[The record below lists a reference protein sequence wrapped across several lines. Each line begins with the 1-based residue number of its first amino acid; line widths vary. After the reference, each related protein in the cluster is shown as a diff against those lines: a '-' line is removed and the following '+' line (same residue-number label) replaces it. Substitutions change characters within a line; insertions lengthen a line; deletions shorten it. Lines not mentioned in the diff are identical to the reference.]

1 MIDNKAAGADGSD
14 EPQSRFHTDCS
25 GRKGYVLFSID
36 IDLIKKYDKPGP
48 RYTSYPTAPQFSDT
62 FTHEDL
68 LKEIVKTNQA
78 GSLPDLSLYFHL
90 PFCDTLCYFC
100 GCNMIVTHNR
110 DRIRRYLG
118 YLKKEIDRVRSLVAA
133 GRKTVQLHWGG
144 GTPTHLSPEEIS
156 DLITYIGRR
165 FEIAPQAEVSCE
177 VDPRELSRDHLAALR
192 AGGFNR
198 ISMGIQDFNEK
209 VQKAVNRIQPEDMTR
224 QVVGWVRELGFESLN
239 VDLIYGLP
247 FQAAGQFESTI
258 DSIVDIF
265 PDRIALF
272 NFAYVPWMK
281 KHQKLI
287 RADDLPTPEEKLDI
301 LKMAI
306 EKLTG
311 AGYVFIGMDHFAKPD
326 DELAVALK
334 EKKLYRNFQGYSTN
348 AGADLYAMGI
358 TSISQ
363 FGRIYAQNA
372 KQEKAYYTALDK
384 GVLPTVKGCVLDAD
398 DLLRR
403 KVITRLMCDFELDF
417 SAIEAEFKID
427 FDTYFRWGLDNLKG
441 MIDDRLVWIEDRT
454 LRVTEM
460 GRMLIR
466 NIAMNFDGYIERKED
481 QARYSR
487 TV

>member
-1 MIDNKAAGADGSD
+1 
-14 EPQSRFHTDCS
+14 
-25 GRKGYVLFSID
+25 LLSID
-36 IDLIKKYDKPGP
+36 VDLIKKYDKPGP
-48 RYTSYPTAPQFSDT
+48 RYTSYPTAPQFSDA
-62 FTHEDL
+62 FTQADF
-68 LKEIVKTNQA
+68 LKEIIKTNQGA
-78 GSLPDLSLYFHL
+78 GLPDLSLYFHL

-110 DRIRRYLG
+110 DRIRRYLK
-118 YLKKEIDRVRSLVAA
+118 YLKKEVAHIRSLIAED
-133 GRKTVQLHWGG
+133 RKTIQLHWGG
-144 GTPTHLSPEEIS
+144 GTPTHLSPDEIS
-156 DLITYIGRR
+156 DLIAYIRNR
-165 FEIAPQAEVSCE
+165 FEIAPDAEVSCE
-177 VDPRELSRDHLAALR
+177 IDPRELTKDHLAALR
-192 AGGFNR
+192 SGGFNR
-198 ISMGIQDFNEK
+198 ISMGVQDVNAK
-209 VQKAVNRIQPEDMTR
+209 VQKAVNRIQPEALTR
-224 QVVGWVRELGFESLN
+224 RVVDWGRELGFDSLN

-247 FQAAGQFESTI
+247 FQTARDFEKTVDTI
-258 DSIVDIF
+258 IDIY

-287 RADDLPTPEEKLDI
+287 RLEDLPSPEEKLSI
-301 LKMAI
+301 LKMSM

-334 EKKLYRNFQGYSTN
+334 AKKLYRNFQGYSTN

-363 FGRIYAQNA
+363 FGKIYAQN
-372 KQEKAYYTALDK
+372 EKGEKEYFAALDK
-384 GVLPTVKGCVLDAD
+384 GVLPTAKGCRLTPD
-398 DLLRR
+398 DVLRR

-417 SAIEAEFKID
+417 KAIEDEFRID
-427 FDTYFRWGLDNLKG
+427 FESYFRWGLGNLRE
-441 MIDDRLVWIEDRT
+441 MRDDQLIRIEDKR
-454 LRVTEM
+454 LHVTEM

-466 NIAMNFDGYIERKED
+466 NIAMNFDGYLERKED